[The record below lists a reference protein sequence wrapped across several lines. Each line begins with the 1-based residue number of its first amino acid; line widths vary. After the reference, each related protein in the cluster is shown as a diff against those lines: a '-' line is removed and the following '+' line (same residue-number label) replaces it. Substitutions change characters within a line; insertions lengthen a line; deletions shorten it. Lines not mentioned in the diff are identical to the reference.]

1 MQQPRH
7 AESNAN
13 TFLGDLLRPM
23 LGKNAALAQNSQTI
37 VGHPGWQPDL
47 LITAPGR
54 AAVVVEA
61 EYLPAA
67 NVEQEALERLGCE
80 VTLPSL
86 PIEATIALRYPDGVR
101 EAPDLR
107 TAVNDARF
115 SYCVFTVAAYRPTPE
130 REIASSVRFPE
141 SGWLEGGLSDLADLI
156 RLVSLPQ
163 LPVNAA
169 TDAMQDGI
177 SRVVRILDEREK
189 DRPALNQRI
198 AKLLGMDNEPQT
210 RRMAGAILVNATVF
224 HERIAGIRGDIKSL
238 SEVCGPGVSNPKAE
252 TRDAWVAILKIN
264 YHPIFD
270 IARRILNILPSRMA
284 AAILHTLQYTAGE
297 VDSAGVENSHDLTGR
312 VFQRLI
318 SDRKYLAT
326 FYTLPASAALLARL
340 AVAKMPEVDWSDAA
354 AIGELRIG
362 DFACG
367 TGALLSAVYDRVAA
381 RHEQAGGDL
390 ERLHPA
396 MMGNVLYGCDVLPS
410 AVHITGATLSGAQ
423 PNVDYEQSRLY
434 NMPYGRLSDGSVAI
448 GSLDFLK
455 SDAQLTLSNFS
466 DPSLRTGSTGDEGSG
481 QVIAEI
487 KDSTFDLV
495 IMNPPFTRATNH
507 GGAHSDVVNPVF
519 AAFEATKAD
528 MDAMRDRLNQK
539 GSDTCYHGNAGVA
552 SAFVALADKKLKP
565 GGVLALVL
573 PLVASAGLSWQ
584 KFRQLLMTG
593 YTDLE
598 VLSISAAGTRDI
610 SFSADTGLGECLILA
625 RKNPDAETRPKGIRF
640 TSLTSRPSGL
650 AQANEMAR
658 GITNSLAV
666 RTLEDGP
673 WGGTVVSVGDARV
686 GEMVIETAKNFALG
700 KIFRRFNAVRIRDYA
715 VAQTAYSLSQSRLWL
730 PATAQP
736 LDLKMALLK
745 DVGNLG
751 LVSRDING
759 PFPRGPFSK
768 VAPSETATYPALWNH
783 AAKKETQMIC
793 KPDSQLT
800 ARKGLESKAIEVW
813 ATASLAHHNVEF
825 RYNAQPLGVAIT
837 ETPSIGGRA
846 WPNVGFDD
854 DRFAFAYAVWGN
866 STLGII
872 MHWWHA
878 SRQDAGRGA
887 ISVRSAE
894 SLPVLDLHALTA
906 AQLTAAQEIFAEF
919 RDKELQ
925 PAYLADLDP
934 NRALLDRR
942 VICDLLGFDE
952 SVYQGVR
959 RLAEKW
965 CAEPSVHGGKAR
977 PKGARLAV

>member
-1 MQQPRH
+1 MMPRH
-7 AESNAN
+7 AEPNAN
-13 TFLGDLLRPM
+13 ALLGDLLQPM
-23 LGKNAALAQNSQTI
+23 LGKNAALAQNSRTI
-37 VGHPGWQPDL
+37 VGHPAWQPDL

-61 EYLPAA
+61 EYPPAV
-67 NVEQEALERLGCE
+67 NVEQEALDRLGFA
-80 VTLPSL
+80 VTNHSL
-86 PIEATIALRYPDGVR
+86 PIEAVIALRYPDGVR
-101 EAPDLR
+101 TAPDLR
-107 TAVNDARF
+107 AAVNDARF
-115 SYCVFTVAAYRPTPE
+115 SYCVFTVERYSETPE
-130 REIASSVRFPE
+130 RRVKKTARFPE

-169 TDAMQDGI
+169 TDAMQNGI
-177 SRVVRILDEREK
+177 DRVVLTLDELENS
-189 DRPALNQRI
+189 RPALNQRI
-198 AKLLGMDNEPQT
+198 AKLLGMDNVPQT
-210 RRMAGAILVNATVF
+210 RRMAGAILTNAAVF
-224 HERIAGIRGDIKSL
+224 HERIAGIPDGIKSL
-238 SEVCGPGVSNPKAE
+238 SQICGPGVANPKRE
-252 TRDAWVAILKIN
+252 TLAAWKTILDHIN

-270 IARRILNILPSRMA
+270 IARRILDILPPRPS
-284 AAILHTLQYTAGE
+284 AAILHTLEYTAGE
-297 VDSAGVENSHDLTGR
+297 VDGAGVENSHDLTGR

-318 SDRKYLAT
+318 VDRKYLAT
-326 FYTLPASAALLARL
+326 FYTRPESAALLARL
-340 AVAKMPEVDWSDAA
+340 AVAKLEGINWADQS
-354 AIGELRIG
+354 AIGKLRIG

-367 TGALLSAVYDRVAA
+367 TGALLSAVYDRIAA
-381 RHEQAGGDL
+381 RHERAGGDL
-390 ERLHPA
+390 AALHPA
-396 MMGNVLYGCDVLPS
+396 MMENVLYGCDVMPS

-423 PNVDYEQSRLY
+423 PDVIYRQSRLY
-434 NMPYGRLSDGSVAI
+434 TMPYGRLSDGSVAI

-466 DPSLRTGSTGDEGSG
+466 DPSRRAGSNGDESSG

-487 KDSTFDLV
+487 KDATFDLV

-507 GGAHSDVVNPVF
+507 GGAHSDVVNPAF

-528 MDAMRDRLNQK
+528 MDAMGDRLNQK
-539 GSDTCYHGNAGVA
+539 GSDTCYHGNAGIA

-584 KFRQLLMTG
+584 KFRQLLLAD

-625 RKNPDAETRPKGIRF
+625 RKNPDAEARPMGIRF

-650 AQANEMAR
+650 HQANEMAK
-658 GITNSLAV
+658 GITNSLSV

-673 WGGTVVSVGDARV
+673 WGGTLVSVGDTQV
-686 GEMVIETAKNFALG
+686 GEMVIETAN
-700 KIFRRFNAVRIRDYA
+700 IRRFNAVRIRDYA
-715 VAQTAYSLSQSRLWL
+715 VAQTAYSLSQSKLWL

-736 LDLKMALLK
+736 LDLKMALLN
-745 DVGNLG
+745 DVGKLG

-759 PFPRGPFSK
+759 PVPRGPFSK

-783 AAKKETQMIC
+783 AAQKETRMIC

-800 ARKGLESKAIEVW
+800 ARKGMESKAIEVW

-854 DRFAFAYAVWGN
+854 GRFAFAYAVWGN
-866 STLGII
+866 CTLGII

-894 SLPVLDLHALTA
+894 SLPVLDLHALTD
-906 AQLTAAQEIFAEF
+906 AQLVKAQEIFEEF
-919 RDKELQ
+919 RDKELR

-952 SVYQGVR
+952 TVYQGVR
-959 RLAEKW
+959 RLAAKW

-977 PKGARLAV
+977 PKNARFAA